1 MNETMQ
7 LLAFSVG
14 DYRYALPLSAVKR
27 IVRAVEV
34 TPLPDAPDTILG
46 LINIQGQIIPVVSVR
61 RRLGLPERE
70 VSLTDRL
77 IIGHSSKG
85 TVALLVDAVSGVIEP
100 EGQEVITA
108 EKILPGAGC
117 AGEVA
122 RLAEEIVLVQD
133 LDAFFSFGE
142 EEAFSGA
149 AEQAT

>member
-46 LINIQGQIIPVVSVR
+46 LINVQGQIMPVLNMR

-70 VSLTDRL
+70 VNLSDRL
-77 IIGHSSKG
+77 IIGHTSKR

-100 EGQEVITA
+100 KGQEVITA

-117 AGEVA
+117 VGEVA
-122 RLAEEIVLVQD
+122 KLAEEIVLVQD
-133 LDAFFSFGE
+133 LDTFFSFEE
-142 EEAFSGA
+142 EEALSGA
-149 AEQAT
+149 ADQGT

>member
-14 DYRYALPLSAVKR
+14 DHRYALPLSAVKR
-27 IVRAVEV
+27 VVRAVEV

-46 LINIQGQIIPVVSVR
+46 LINVQGQIMPVVNVR
-61 RRLGLPERE
+61 RRMGLPERE
-70 VSLTDRL
+70 VNLSDRL
-77 IIGHSSKG
+77 IIGQTSKR

-100 EGQEVITA
+100 EEQEVITA

-117 AGEVA
+117 VGEVA
-122 RLAEEIVLVQD
+122 KLAEEIVLVQD
-133 LDAFFSFGE
+133 LDTFFSFAE

-149 AEQAT
+149 ADQGT

>member
-14 DYRYALPLSAVKR
+14 DYRYALPLSAVNR

-46 LINIQGQIIPVVSVR
+46 LINVQGQIMPVVNMR

-70 VSLTDRL
+70 INLNDRL
-77 IIGHSSKG
+77 IIGHTAKRA
-85 TVALLVDAVSGVIEP
+85 VALLVDAVSGVIEP
-100 EGQEVITA
+100 QGQEVVAA

-117 AGEVA
+117 AGKVA
-122 RLAEEIVLVQD
+122 KLAEEIVLVQD
-133 LDAFFSFGE
+133 LDAFFSFEGE
-142 EEAFSGA
+142 EALSG
-149 AEQAT
+149 Q

>member
-14 DYRYALPLSAVKR
+14 DNRYALPLPAVER

-46 LINIQGQIIPVVSVR
+46 LINVQGQIMPVLNMR

-70 VSLTDRL
+70 INLSDRL
-77 IIGHSSKG
+77 IIGHTSKR

-117 AGEVA
+117 VGEVA
-122 RLAEEIVLVQD
+122 KLAEEIVLVQD
-133 LDAFFSFGE
+133 LDTFFSFEE
-142 EEAFSGA
+142 EEALSGA
-149 AEQAT
+149 ADQGT